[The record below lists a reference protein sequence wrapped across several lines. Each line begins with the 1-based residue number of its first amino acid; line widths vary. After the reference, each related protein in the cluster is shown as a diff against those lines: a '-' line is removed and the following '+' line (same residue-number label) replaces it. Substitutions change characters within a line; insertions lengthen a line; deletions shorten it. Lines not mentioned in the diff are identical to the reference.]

1 MAQTIKK
8 KYVDKL
14 PLSSKIRRLMWGII
28 NLLFFRY
35 TPRPYFNQWRVLL
48 LEIFGAS
55 AGIGCKIDPSCVI
68 WAPWNLIMG
77 DYVCLAGNTDIY
89 TVDVIKIGSNVTISQ
104 RAFICTGSHDITSL
118 SRPLISRPIIIENNV
133 WVCAESFIS
142 PGVKIS
148 EGAIVAAR
156 SVVTKDVAKWSV
168 VAGNPAKFVKKRTIV
183 E

>member
-1 MAQTIKK
+1 MKTDKRLYLDSLTLKSRIGRFLWGIVYALFF
-8 KYVDKL
+8 KYTPKYMFHKWRIFLLKVFG
-14 PLSSKIRRLMWGII
+14 SKI
-28 NLLFFRY
+28 
-35 TPRPYFNQWRVLL
+35 
-48 LEIFGAS
+48 
-55 AGIGCKIDPSCVI
+55 GIGCKIDPSCVI